1 MMIINLKN
9 LLHRIL
15 PKTYL
20 LAAANTSASR
30 VKTIYIIKRNFS
42 TSESHLVKK
51 TNPLNF
57 QRPERKTTI
66 NPKLIKLSNYILI
79 IEVVILIAT
88 YLIWKRMNTS
98 QEFRFYMSKNH
109 PIILEGKFKDKMF
122 ELSTI
127 EN

>member
-9 LLHRIL
+9 LSHRIL

-20 LAAANTSASR
+20 LTAANTTASR
-30 VKTIYIIKRNFS
+30 VKTIYTIKRNFS
-42 TSESHLVKK
+42 TSESHLIKK

-57 QRPERKTTI
+57 QRPERKQTSI
-66 NPKLIKLSNYILI
+66 NPQLIKLSKYLFIF
-79 IEVVILIAT
+79 EVATLIAA

-122 ELSTI
+122 E
-127 EN
+127 